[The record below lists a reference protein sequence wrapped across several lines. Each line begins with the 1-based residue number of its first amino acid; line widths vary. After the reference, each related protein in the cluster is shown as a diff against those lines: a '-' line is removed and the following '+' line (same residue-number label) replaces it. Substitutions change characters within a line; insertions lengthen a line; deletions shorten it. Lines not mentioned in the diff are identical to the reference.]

1 MIIMNID
8 DSLAI
13 KPRAT
18 NWEEPAKTI
27 DDSAKAPYIERSLLW
42 DRVPYIIPNGMAPI
56 IRGIVSITP
65 LVNSIFWLLDII
77 YRIFFMNEN
86 YHRLHDTI
94 KLAEKYIFRQKLRW
108 E

>member
-1 MIIMNID
+1 MIIMNIS

-13 KPRAT
+13 KPRTT
-18 NWEEPAKTI
+18 NWEEPAKTN
-27 DDSAKAPYIERSLLW
+27 DDSAKAPYIERLIFW

-77 YRIFFMNEN
+77 CGIFFTNEN
-86 YHRLHDTI
+86 YHRLHDVI

>member
-1 MIIMNID
+1 MKID
-8 DSLAI
+8 DPLAI
-13 KPRAT
+13 RPKAT
-18 NWEEPAKTI
+18 NWEDPAKTI
-27 DDSAKAPYIERSLLW
+27 DDKANAPYIERSLLW

-77 YRIFFMNEN
+77 FGIFFTNEN
-86 YHRLHDTI
+86 YHRLHDSI
-94 KLAEKYIFRQKLRW
+94 KLTEKYIFRQKMRW

>member
-13 KPRAT
+13 KPRTT
-18 NWEEPAKTI
+18 NWEEPAKTN
-27 DDSAKAPYIERSLLW
+27 DDSAKAPYIERLIFW

-65 LVNSIFWLLDII
+65 LVNSIFDYLALFMEFSSWMRII
-77 YRIFFMNEN
+77 TDFTA
-86 YHRLHDTI
+86 L
-94 KLAEKYIFRQKLRW
+94 
-108 E
+108 